1 MNAFFLP
8 NAPLQS
14 VAVFL
19 LIALL
24 EAWLLSLIAHRILRG
39 RARLR
44 GSTSI
49 IICLVGMAAGLML
62 MSVIGPSPGLW
73 SPLTLLS
80 ALGMSVLGIAAYG
93 ALVAHFQR
101 PQRAGIA
108 ELLKAGESDRV
119 EFKSTARVNLHTG
132 KKDDRMEQVIAKAV
146 CAFLNT
152 DGGTLLI
159 GVDDDGAPLGLEAD
173 FATLKAPDTD
183 RYELWLRDLLSNVL
197 GQHAAALVGVEFTQL
212 PGADGTPVDVC
223 RVTVPPG
230 PTPSYLRSHKSAAP
244 ELWARLGNSS
254 RQLTVDAAT
263 EYVMHRWPLSPAANF
278 RAQFRAIF
286 RNTVPEA

>member
-1 MNAFFLP
+1 MNPPALP
-8 NAPLQS
+8 DAPLQT

-19 LIALL
+19 LISLL
-24 EAWLLSLIAHRILRG
+24 VAWGLSLVAHRILRG

-49 IICLVGMAAGLML
+49 VISLMGMAVGLL
-62 MSVIGPSPGLW
+62 LLSWTGTTSPLW
-73 SPLTLLS
+73 SALTLLTS
-80 ALGMSVLGIAAYG
+80 LGMSLLGIALYG
-93 ALVAHFQR
+93 ALVTHFQR
-101 PQRAGIA
+101 PQRGSVP

-132 KKDDRMEQVIAKAV
+132 KKDDRMEQVIAKTV

-159 GVDDDGAPLGLEAD
+159 GVDDDGTPLGLEPD
-173 FATLKAPDTD
+173 FATMKAPDAD
-183 RYELWLRDLLSNVL
+183 RYELWLRDLLSNTL
-197 GQHAAALVGVEFTQL
+197 GQHVAALVQVEFTTL
-212 PGADGTPVDVC
+212 PSSDGTPADVC
-223 RVTVPPG
+223 RVTAPPG
-230 PTPSYLRSHKSAAP
+230 PTPTYFRPNKSATP

-278 RAQFRAIF
+278 RAQFRAVF
-286 RNTVPEA
+286 RNSVPE

>member
-1 MNAFFLP
+1 MNTSVLP
-8 NAPLQS
+8 HAPLQS

-19 LIALL
+19 LISLLVAWALSIVARRL
-24 EAWLLSLIAHRILRG
+24 LRG

-49 IICLVGMAAGLML
+49 IISLVGMAAGLL
-62 MSVIGPSPGLW
+62 LLSWIGPLPRLW
-73 SPLTLLS
+73 SALTLLTS
-80 ALGMSVLGIAAYG
+80 LGMSVLGIAIYG

-101 PQRAGIA
+101 PQRARTTQ
-108 ELLKAGESDRV
+108 LLEAGESDRV

-132 KKDDRMEQVIAKAV
+132 NKDERMEQVIAKTL

-159 GVDDDGAPLGLEAD
+159 GVDDDGVPVGLEPD

-183 RYELWLRDLLSNVL
+183 RYELWLRDLLSHTL
-197 GQHAAALVGVEFTQL
+197 GQHAAALVHVEFTTL
-212 PGADGTPVDVC
+212 PGADGKPMDVC
-223 RVTVPPG
+223 RVTAPPG
-230 PTPSYLRSHKSAAP
+230 PTPTYFRPSKSAGP

-254 RQLTVDAAT
+254 RQLSVDAAT

-278 RAQFRAIF
+278 RAQFRAVF
-286 RNTVPEA
+286 RNSVPE